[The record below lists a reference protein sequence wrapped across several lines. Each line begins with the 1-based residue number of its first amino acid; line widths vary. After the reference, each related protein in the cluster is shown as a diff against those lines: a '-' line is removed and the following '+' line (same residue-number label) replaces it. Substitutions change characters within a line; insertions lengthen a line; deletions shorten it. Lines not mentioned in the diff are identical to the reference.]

1 MAEPFEPPPAYD
13 GVPTAPPHSG
23 YNPGY
28 PPPQQPYYP
37 PDPGYP
43 PPQQQPYYDQ
53 PGQPPYHDQMPQGA
67 PGYQGYQG
75 YPPPSQPMAAYPP
88 PQGKP
93 APTAHGYHQPYPKS
107 VQYGGQP
114 YQAARNPKRAPRR
127 QRPRAPASELNICIC
142 SHAYIIIF
150 VITVFLMALKSIGNS

>member
-13 GVPTAPPHSG
+13 SAPTAPLHSG
-23 YNPGY
+23 YNPQY

-53 PGQPPYHDQMPQGA
+53 PGQSPYHNQMPQGA

-88 PQGKP
+88 PQGK
-93 APTAHGYHQPYPKS
+93 YHQPYPKS
-107 VQYGGQP
+107 GQYGGQP
-114 YQAARNPKRAPRR
+114 YQAARNPKQAPRR
-127 QRPRAPASELNICIC
+127 QRPRAPASESSICIC
-142 SHAYIIIF
+142 SHAYVIF
-150 VITVFLMALKSIGNS
+150 CNYCILMQLKSNRFDFIKNS